1 MKITTE
7 KKEYQVTGGTSKT
20 FSVDTNDTM
29 VIKLLRDKMY
39 KNKIGA
45 VAREISSNSRDANR
59 EAGRGDNPI
68 VITISGES
76 NLLSE
81 ETNSISFQDN
91 GVGISPER
99 MDNIFLKYGG
109 STKRDS
115 DEFTGGFGIGA
126 KTPFAYTDNFFIN
139 TIVEENGKR
148 LEYLYQAII
157 TSDGKNEVSRMI
169 ELGSNETKS
178 QTGTKITVPLKSEE
192 DRQQFEK
199 EIIFCTNFWSVK
211 PILKGFE
218 YHTHIIN
225 KTS

>member
-1 MKITTE
+1 MKKIGDIMSTTLFS
-7 KKEYQVTGGTSKT
+7 TNPDTSA
-20 FSVDTNDTM
+20 FDAVEE
-29 VIKLLRDKMY
+29 MY

-59 EAGRGDNPI
+59 EAGRSDSPI
-68 VITISGES
+68 AITISSEN

-126 KTPFAYTDNFFIN
+126 KTPFAYTDRNEF
-139 TIVEENGKR
+139 
-148 LEYLYQAII
+148 
-157 TSDGKNEVSRMI
+157 TSKCVWEKI
-169 ELGSNETKS
+169 ESNH
-178 QTGTKITVPLKSEE
+178 KI
-192 DRQQFEK
+192 
-199 EIIFCTNFWSVK
+199 
-211 PILKGFE
+211 
-218 YHTHIIN
+218 
-225 KTS
+225 